1 MANGLDEDVRAE
13 FCHIQ
18 RKICTVLTKD
28 VLARDGL
35 FHAGLTPPT
44 NREIEL
50 RYMTIGDLRPHNT
63 LEGVRTFPPKPWT

>member
-1 MANGLDEDVRAE
+1 MANGLDEYVRDE
-13 FCHIQ
+13 FRHIQ

-35 FHAGLTPPT
+35 FHAGLTRPT

-50 RYMTIGDLRPHNT
+50 RYNAIGDLRLHNT
-63 LEGVRTFPPKPWT
+63 LEGVRPFPPKPWT